1 MANNI
6 CVLKQTLSNINIMQ
20 TIFEI
25 RNNHSHQLE
34 QFFFI
39 NEIPKSWLYHGYTI
53 LRIKMDHARKAT
65 KTPQRKLSGG
75 WLMAA

>member
-34 QFFFI
+34 QFFLLMKYQ
-39 NEIPKSWLYHGYTI
+39 NHGYT
-53 LRIKMDHARKAT
+53 MDI
-65 KTPQRKLSGG
+65 QS
-75 WLMAA
+75 